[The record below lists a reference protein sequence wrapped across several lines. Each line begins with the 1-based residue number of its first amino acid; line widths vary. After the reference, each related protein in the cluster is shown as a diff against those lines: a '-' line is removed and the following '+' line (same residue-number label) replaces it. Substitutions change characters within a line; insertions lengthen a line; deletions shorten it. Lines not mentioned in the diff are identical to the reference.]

1 MWLKNVNTVFLS
13 TFNSSGDVKCLMCV
27 SNKSVLCWSEVYEMT
42 SKVFKH
48 IKMLS
53 MLSSHCL
60 NSCVWWF
67 YMRKCFL
74 SALWNVSLYFSWLL
88 QSVRWSASA
97 CDRLVT
103 AIFQRLYGLQR
114 DRTDLCAMPCVLWG
128 MCRDG
133 VQETDAVSIHL
144 NVKPREFRT
153 NVPLMLNIVSELRSL
168 VCCRAS
174 VLYFLG
180 EMKKC
185 FVKKFYLSR

>member
-74 SALWNVSLYFSWLL
+74 SACETFPFISLDFYRAWDGQHQHVIGWWQLYFSGCMVYGGT
-88 QSVRWSASA
+88 VRICAQ
-97 CDRLVT
+97 CLVFFEGC
-103 AIFQRLYGLQR
+103 AGMEYRRQMLFQFTLMSNQESSGQ
-114 DRTDLCAMPCVLWG
+114 MFLW
-128 MCRDG
+128 C
-133 VQETDAVSIHL
+133 
-144 NVKPREFRT
+144 
-153 NVPLMLNIVSELRSL
+153 
-168 VCCRAS
+168 
-174 VLYFLG
+174 
-180 EMKKC
+180 
-185 FVKKFYLSR
+185 